1 MAEVTTVAL
10 LFEWAQLDG
19 VASAPLMEALG
30 LQESDHPRVLA
41 NVSAEDWDRALAAWR
56 VGESPATPAQ
66 RSKAVVARGAAVP
79 PQAPPAQA
87 PSTQVPPVQTGAA
100 AAPGAA
106 SALGTFALNTVTN
119 QASDVVMKVLDGD
132 ELKAA
137 CSNYKIIFGIHPP
150 PEEELTAEQL
160 TAVKKVLDVDMAPYV
175 DFSVWGPFGNRMVR
189 KLKLHGHTFSSEGT
203 FVPVEVAGPPSFDFW
218 ARSYQCLRTALISW
232 KAVDLGRLDLYAGM
246 VKRYVTRY
254 GPTVWLQIYQA
265 EVRCRSDHMERVRRR
280 GEEERAAA
288 LGAGGAHP
296 MDPLRPW
303 NWVWGEVLKDADF
316 WRIELEEP
324 ALLTLNRALGQA
336 PVGDAAV
343 SSAPKRFLNVGA
355 SAAPPQKLAKV
366 HDVDGNVFR
375 SSRKAKKLCEAFNQ
389 GACPHSPTSTVC
401 PKNRAEV
408 HQCSRCLETT
418 HGMHAC
424 TRSDHPAQKSLKSE
438 DGKGKGKGG
447 WHQGKGKNHKGRWW
461 GYY

>member
-1 MAEVTTVAL
+1 
-10 LFEWAQLDG
+10 
-19 VASAPLMEALG
+19 
-30 LQESDHPRVLA
+30 
-41 NVSAEDWDRALAAWR
+41 
-56 VGESPATPAQ
+56 
-66 RSKAVVARGAAVP
+66 
-79 PQAPPAQA
+79 
-87 PSTQVPPVQTGAA
+87 
-100 AAPGAA
+100 
-106 SALGTFALNTVTN
+106 
-119 QASDVVMKVLDGD
+119 
-132 ELKAA
+132 
-137 CSNYKIIFGIHPP
+137 
-150 PEEELTAEQL
+150 
-160 TAVKKVLDVDMAPYV
+160 
-175 DFSVWGPFGNRMVR
+175 
-189 KLKLHGHTFSSEGT
+189 
-203 FVPVEVAGPPSFDFW
+203 
-218 ARSYQCLRTALISW
+218 
-232 KAVDLGRLDLYAGM
+232 
-246 VKRYVTRY
+246 
-254 GPTVWLQIYQA
+254 
-265 EVRCRSDHMERVRRR
+265 MERVRRR

-336 PVGDAAV
+336 PVGDGAV
-343 SSAPKRFLNVGA
+343 SSAPKRFLNVDA

-424 TRSDHPAQKSLKSE
+424 TRSDHPAQKSLKSG